1 MSTSAAEGEGYL
13 LSSVYD
19 AERKPSHL
27 QILDAENVSVGPIA
41 KAYLDH
47 RLPLGFHGNWRPGAG

>member
-1 MSTSAAEGEGYL
+1 LAN
-13 LSSVYD
+13 SVYD
-19 AERKPSHL
+19 AERKASHL
-27 QILDAENVSVGPIA
+27 QILDAQNVSAGPIA